1 MSKHILPTILAVTW
15 LAACG
20 GAATSADDPSAA
32 TDDPVADAPS
42 SAEPA
47 CDGLDETQCKI
58 SAGCAWSNESTC
70 VVDTAMGM

>member
-1 MSKHILPTILAVTW
+1 MSKYLLPILLTVTW

-20 GAATSADDPSAA
+20 RSATPANDPSTGTDDPS
-32 TDDPVADAPS
+32 ADAPS

-47 CDGLDETQCKI
+47 CDGRDETTCKI
-58 SAGCAWSNESTC
+58 TAGCAWSNESTC